1 MDKIWIDNYPPYAH
15 TLLLNTILYILFI
28 IMVSGKISKLKNG
41 QQLDVPPIWLMR
53 QAGRYLPEYMN
64 VRNSVSDFLELCY
77 TPEKAAKVTLQ
88 PIERY
93 DFDAAI
99 IFADILLVAEAL
111 GSKLEFIK
119 NEGPVLSQI
128 LEDNDIKNIT
138 VDHKNMNLRQIGNT
152 ISIVKANLSKE
163 KDLIGFAGAP
173 WTVATYMVEGR
184 GKHKFET
191 IKSMIYK
198 NPKLLDLLIE
208 LIVEQTISYLKM
220 QIDAG
225 VTVVKIFDSWAGV
238 VPGMNEFYHYVIKP
252 TQKIIKEIREYNK
265 DIAIIAFPKDASYM
279 YDNFIDEVD
288 TDIIAFDSKVPLSK
302 AQEWQNNVIVQGNL
316 DPCVLFGNKEQIK
329 YKIDEI
335 MDALSGGPFIFNL
348 GHGILP
354 GTPVDNV
361 QFLVDTIR
369 NYGK

>member
-1 MDKIWIDNYPPYAH
+1 
-15 TLLLNTILYILFI
+15 
-28 IMVSGKISKLKNG
+28 MVSGKISKLKNG
-41 QQLDVPPIWLMR
+41 QQLDIPPIWLMR

-64 VRNSVSDFLELCY
+64 IRNSVSDFLELCY

-111 GSKLEFIK
+111 GSNLEFKK

-128 LEDNDIKNIT
+128 LEDKDLRNIK
-138 VDHKNMNLRQIGNT
+138 VDHKNANLWQIGNT
-152 ISIVKANLSKE
+152 ISIVKANLSKD

-191 IKSMIYK
+191 IKSMIYT
-198 NPKLLDLLIE
+198 NPDLLDSLLE
-208 LIVEQTISYLKM
+208 LIIEQTISYLKM

-225 VTVVKIFDSWAGV
+225 VSVVKIFDSWAGV
-238 VPGMNEFYHYVIKP
+238 VPGKQEFYRYVIKP
-252 TQKIIKEIREYNK
+252 TQKIIKEIRQYNK

-279 YDNFIDEVD
+279 YDDFINEID
-288 TDIIAFDSKVPLSK
+288 TDIIAFDSKVPLDIAK
-302 AQEWQNNVIVQGNL
+302 DWQKNVIVQGNL
-316 DPCVLFGNKEQIK
+316 DPCVLFGNQDQIQFK
-329 YKIDEI
+329 VHEI
-335 MDALSGGPFIFNL
+335 MDELNDGPFIFNL
-348 GHGILP
+348 GHGILQH
-354 GTPVDNV
+354 TPVDNV

-369 NYGK
+369 NYVK